1 MKLPVYLDYNST
13 TPVDP
18 EVVKE
23 MLPFFSEK
31 FGNAASK
38 SHRFGWEAEEAVEFA
53 RKRIANLINAKSNE
67 IIFTSGAT
75 ESINLA
81 IKGISESFNGNKIN
95 IITSGI
101 EHKAVLD
108 SLKYLEKFGI
118 EVTYLKPDEFGFINP
133 SDVKNA
139 ITPKTALVS
148 IMVANN
154 EIGTIQ
160 PIAEI
165 SGICQEKGIFFHTD
179 ATQAIGKIPFD
190 VDFLGVDLVSFSA
203 HKIYGPKGIGVLYI
217 RNKNPKI
224 KITEQISGGGHEKGL
239 RSGTLNVPAIVGYGK
254 ACELCKRKMFQ
265 EYETQVV
272 LRDRLINNLVNNLE
286 FTTLN
291 GHSSKR
297 LPNNINVC
305 FENVDSTVLMS
316 EIKELA
322 FSTGSACS
330 SASLELSHVLKAI
343 GKTDEESRC
352 SVRFGIGR
360 YTTNEEIDFAIE
372 KLIGAV
378 KKIRN
383 NN

>member
-1 MKLPVYLDYNST
+1 MKIPVYLDNNST

-18 EVVKE
+18 EVLKE
-23 MLPFFSEK
+23 MIPFFSEK
-31 FGNAASK
+31 YGNAASK
-38 SHRFGWEAEEAVEFA
+38 THRYGWEAEEAVELA
-53 RKRIANLINAKSNE
+53 RKRIADLINADSRE

-81 IKGISESFNGNKIN
+81 IKGITENFFGEKKQ
-95 IITSGI
+95 IITSNI

-108 SLKYLEKFGI
+108 SLNYLEKFGI
-118 EVTYLKPDEFGFINP
+118 EISYIKADRNGLVNP
-133 SDVKNA
+133 SDVLNA

-148 IMVANN
+148 IMTANN
-154 EIGTIQ
+154 EIGTVQ

-165 SGICQEKGIFFHTD
+165 SGICRDKGILFHTD

-190 VDFLGVDLVSFSA
+190 VNLLGVDLVSFSA
-203 HKIYGPKGIGVLYI
+203 HKLYGPKGIGTLFI
-217 RNKNPKI
+217 KNKNPKI
-224 KITEQISGGGHEKGL
+224 KITEQISGGGHENNL

-254 ACELCKRKMFQ
+254 ACELCKRKMFE
-265 EYETQVV
+265 EYETQVI
-272 LRDRLINNLVNNLE
+272 LRDRLINNLVHNLE
-286 FTTLN
+286 FATLN

-297 LPNNINVC
+297 LPNNINMC

-316 EIKELA
+316 EVKELA

-343 GKTDEESRC
+343 GKTDSESRC
-352 SVRFGIGR
+352 SVRLGIGR
-360 YTTNEEIDFAIE
+360 FTKNEEIDFAID
-372 KLIGAV
+372 KLIEAV

-383 NN
+383 KN